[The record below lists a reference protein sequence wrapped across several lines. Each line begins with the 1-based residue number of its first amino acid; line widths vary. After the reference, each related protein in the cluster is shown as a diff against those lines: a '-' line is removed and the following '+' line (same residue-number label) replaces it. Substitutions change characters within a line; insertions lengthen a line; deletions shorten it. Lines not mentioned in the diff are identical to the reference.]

1 MCRIGNTE
9 LSNQSNIIKKN
20 QGKNNKMSQQPPVN
34 ADDLKSLKERMNL
47 IAAADP
53 NQKLNEF
60 ALIRY
65 LRAFKDV
72 DGAFKVKILS
82 NIFFDFFSLTNFL
95 LAVIKAT
102 NVWVFV

>member
-1 MCRIGNTE
+1 
-9 LSNQSNIIKKN
+9 
-20 QGKNNKMSQQPPVN
+20 MSQQQPVN

-60 ALIRY
+60 SLIRY

-72 DGAFKVKILS
+72 DGAFKVS
-82 NIFFDFFSLTNFL
+82 FY
-95 LAVIKAT
+95 
-102 NVWVFV
+102 